1 MTETMIYINDRDIED
16 IDFALHYLVD
26 LKINL
31 GDTIFRVSSN
41 ESAGP
46 AVDRTKKQ
54 VKALEYVIDIL
65 KEMKKENK
73 E

>member
-1 MTETMIYINDRDIED
+1 MKVN
-16 IDFALHYLVD
+16 
-26 LKINL
+26 N
-31 GDTIFRVSSN
+31 N
-41 ESAGP
+41 ESTGP

-65 KEMKKENK
+65 KEMKKEIK